1 MAVEIET
8 VGTGANWYGQGL
20 YENMSVVDAT
30 TVEGVYFEGVGG
42 GSVTVVSPLELGVLL
57 GFGINWNVWAKH
69 IELHGIDHWSTA
81 FSDSWYQQNTNF
93 SATSIGSHTQ
103 TVKGSTTWT
112 NEGGFTLVTDAP
124 QAKINITTVNSGTI
138 TLAAGAGRLALAA
151 TATSLAG
158 DETSV
163 TGTTK
168 LQLSGGGNSVLLD
181 ATGASLMCGN
191 AGIKATAASTVISG
205 TKVEIGLPNA
215 PNQPVAMTKAVSNVT
230 NLATMANAEAVLA
243 QTRINQLQEQL
254 NELKTKCVPKA
265 TYAAKFAAAI
275 SR

>member
-1 MAVEIET
+1 MT
-8 VGTGANWYGQGL
+8 
-20 YENMSVVDAT
+20 
-30 TVEGVYFEGVGG
+30 
-42 GSVTVVSPLELGVLL
+42 P
-57 GFGINWNVWAKH
+57 
-69 IELHGIDHWSTA
+69 
-81 FSDSWYQQNTNF
+81 
-93 SATSIGSHTQ
+93 
-103 TVKGSTTWT
+103 
-112 NEGGFTLVTDAP
+112 AP
-124 QAKINITTVNSGTI
+124 QAAISITTVDDGRI
-138 TLAAGAGRLALAA
+138 FLGAGAGQVTLAA

-158 DETSV
+158 DATSV

-181 ATGASLMCGN
+181 ATEASLMCGN

-205 TKVEIGLPNA
+205 TKVEIGLPNT
-215 PNQPVAMTKAVSNVT
+215 PNQPVATMKAVSNAT
-230 NLATMANAEAVLA
+230 KLAMMANAEAVLA